1 VHYEHTAEARLTHP
15 DSGDLV
21 TDVSAIGGTVWLTQ
35 GQMADLYG
43 TSRQNV
49 QQVIARVLSDG
60 EVDESTVNSE
70 LTVRA
75 ERRLTKEEP
84 PAGR

>member
-1 VHYEHTAEARLTHP
+1 M
-15 DSGDLV
+15 
-21 TDVSAIGGTVWLTQ
+21 WLTQ

-75 ERRLTKEEP
+75 ERRLTKEQP